1 MSTISEVDLRDWDKV
16 DCAIARVAAENLYDF
31 EKPYMSYDA
40 LIRFIDS
47 VEELRDSQFKTM
59 HKRVPA
65 ILRKGEE

>member
-1 MSTISEVDLRDWDKV
+1 MMISEVDLRDWDRV
-16 DCAIARVAAENLYDF
+16 DFDVARVAAENLYDF

-47 VEELRDSQFKTM
+47 VEELRDSQIKTLNK
-59 HKRVPA
+59 HVPA